1 MKVYKYVGKNIE
13 GNIIK
18 GLYKANS
25 SLELILFL
33 KERNYFLL
41 KYNEKIVRKR
51 LTLFKGKLTYES
63 ISFFSNQ
70 LKVVIGA
77 GITILQALNII
88 NLQCKNQ
95 LLKENINIIVTEINH
110 GESLNKSLEK
120 MPHKFPSFFCSMVKV
135 GEESGKLDSAL
146 SQISDYYYKEFKLK
160 KKIRSAMAYPIFVS
174 VAIFIFSIFS
184 LVKFIPSFESIFAT
198 LNSEIPYTTQVILN
212 LSSFA
217 RNNGLLILF
226 IIIFIAII
234 TKICLNHF
242 KEYFRNFNI
251 IMKVPLI
258 GRVYKEDLEM
268 KLSKILFMLISSGIN
283 VMRALEIAADTIND
297 NITRKKLIEVI
308 SSIRNGYS
316 LSEAMDKTVFFSE
329 VIISFIKIGEEAG
342 KLELMLQKLSIIY
355 EENLDNDINKLTEII
370 NPFMMLVLGGVVGIL
385 ILSLI
390 LPMFTMLN
398 TL

>member
-18 GLYKANS
+18 GLHKANNS
-25 SLELILFL
+25 EELIVFL
-33 KERNYFLL
+33 KEQNYFLL
-41 KYNEKIVRKR
+41 RYKEKMVRKKF
-51 LTLFKGKLTYES
+51 TLFRGKLTYEG
-63 ISFFSNQ
+63 ISFFANQ
-70 LKVVIGA
+70 LKTVISA

-88 NLQCKNQ
+88 NMQCKNQ
-95 LLKENINIIVTEINH
+95 LLKENINVIVSEINH

-120 MPHKFPSFFCSMVKV
+120 IPHKFPSFFCSMVKV
-135 GEESGKLDSAL
+135 GEESGSLESAL
-146 SQISDYYYKEFKLK
+146 SQLSDYYYKEFKLE
-160 KKIRSAMAYPIFVS
+160 KKIKSAIAYPTFIS
-174 VAIFIFSIFS
+174 VVTFIFTIFS
-184 LVKFIPSFESIFAT
+184 LVKFIPSFAAIFST
-198 LNSEIPYTTQVILN
+198 INSEIPYTTQAIFN
-212 LSSFA
+212 ISSFT

-226 IIIFIAII
+226 IMIFIASAI
-234 TKICLNHF
+234 KICSSYF
-242 KEYFRNFNI
+242 KEYFRELNI
-251 IMKVPLI
+251 IMKIPVI

-283 VMRALEIAADTIND
+283 VMRALEIAVDTIND
-297 NITRKKLIEVI
+297 NTTRKKLIEVI

-329 VIISFIKIGEEAG
+329 VIISFIKIGEETG

-370 NPFMMLVLGGVVGIL
+370 NPVMMVFLGAIVGIL